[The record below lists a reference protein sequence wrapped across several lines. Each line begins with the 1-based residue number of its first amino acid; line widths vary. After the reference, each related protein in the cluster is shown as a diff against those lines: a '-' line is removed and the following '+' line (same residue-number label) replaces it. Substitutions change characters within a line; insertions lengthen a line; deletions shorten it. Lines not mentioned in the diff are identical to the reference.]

1 MEATLGSLY
10 TTPQTEAGPP
20 QGSDQAAQVLF
31 QLRTETV
38 QRMKMVQPVRT
49 TCSTAACPQQKKKGN
64 AKFSSPSLIS
74 YKIRTVIGE
83 NLKTEGFFSTYVVIN
98 CFG

>member
-1 MEATLGSLY
+1 MEVTLGSLY

-20 QGSDQAAQVLF
+20 QGSDQAAQVLV

-38 QRMKMVQPVRT
+38 QRMKMAQPVRT
-49 TCSTAACPQQKKKGN
+49 TCSTAACPQQKKGD
-64 AKFSSPSLIS
+64 AEVFFPPLIS

-83 NLKTEGFFSTYVVIN
+83 NLKTEGFLSSYVVIN
-98 CFG
+98 CFR